1 MEFLRNGSCLL
12 GDAFEDAEVAL
23 VAGRAALLAGVDD
36 FRALEPHGFRIFIEM
51 EAFVDWVLPACRA
64 SPPDALT
71 PVDDSV
77 LGHDVAH
84 EHALHVLVRD
94 VF

>member
-1 MEFLRNGSCLL
+1 MSDEDGGGEGEVEGQEGVAAGSLIFVGC
-12 GDAFEDAEVAL
+12 A
-23 VAGRAALLAGVDD
+23 DD
-36 FRALEPHGFRIFIEM
+36 FRAVEPHGFRVFIEM